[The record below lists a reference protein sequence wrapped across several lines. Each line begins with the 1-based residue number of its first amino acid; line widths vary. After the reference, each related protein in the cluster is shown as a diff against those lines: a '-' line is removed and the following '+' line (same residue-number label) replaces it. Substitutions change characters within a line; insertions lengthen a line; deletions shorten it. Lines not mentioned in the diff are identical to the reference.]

1 MKKIYISTVTP
12 VYSGELYLEELI
24 LALSKLKEAWE
35 KRKAPFSLKESIFVI
50 DNAIDDSEKVL
61 HGLAKIYP
69 WMQVIVLSKN
79 YGQHPATIAGL
90 LHSSGDWV
98 VTLDEDLQHRPDDI
112 EELLQKAICKELDI
126 VYAKPKD
133 AVHKSRY
140 RDAGSRIY
148 KFIVSKVTGNINIP
162 IFNSFR
168 LLRGSIGRAAAS
180 VCAHETYFDIA
191 LCWFTD
197 RIDKVEL
204 DLEDKRYIT
213 TKKSGYTLMHLIGHA
228 RRLFV
233 SSQTKMLRLGALI
246 GIVSM
251 VFSSIYGFTI
261 LVRKFLSPET
271 IPVVGWTSLI
281 LVVLFFGGLSS
292 LLLGIVIEYIINLHL
307 HAQGKPSFFIVNRE
321 SDKTIR
327 RFFED
332 H

>member
-1 MKKIYISTVTP
+1 MNNISISTVTP

-24 LALSKLKEAWE
+24 LSLSRLREAWKE
-35 KRKAPFSLKESIFVI
+35 RNAPFSLKESIFVI

-61 HGLAKIYP
+61 HSLAENYP

-112 EELLQKAICKELDI
+112 QLLLEAAVHKELDI

-133 AVHKSRY
+133 AVHKSRF
-140 RDAGSRIY
+140 RDGGSHIY
-148 KFIVSKVTGNINIP
+148 KLIVSKVTGNTNIP

-197 RIDKVEL
+197 RIGKVEL
-204 DLEDKRYIT
+204 KLEDKRYIT
-213 TKKSGYTLMHLIGHA
+213 TKKSGYTITHLIDHA

-233 SSQTKMLRLGALI
+233 SSQTTVLRLGALI

-251 VFSSIYGFTI
+251 VFSSISGFTI
-261 LVRKFLSPET
+261 LIRKIISPET
-271 IPVVGWTSLI
+271 ISVQGWTSLV
-281 LVVLFFGGLSS
+281 LFVLFFGGLSS
-292 LLLGIVIEYIINLHL
+292 FLLGIIIEYIINLHL

-321 SDKTIR
+321 SDKAIS
-327 RFFED
+327 RFLD
-332 H
+332 NQ